1 MRQGRRPHN
10 AQSNCHDG
18 SAILEGFVRALSCI
32 AMTDRIS
39 APRLASPRLA
49 SPPLQGVVP
58 VRDHYLF
65 VVATL
70 RDMPPIVRY
79 FRYRHLEQRAIVFLC
94 PFNEDNSWEDARAA
108 EILSLQVSV
117 TMTVWR
123 MRIRR
128 STSQRRVSNGRD
140 ALSSLSSL
148 SSPLSSLSSPL
159 WT

>member
-1 MRQGRRPHN
+1 MAHYGII
-10 AQSNCHDG
+10 AM
-18 SAILEGFVRALSCI
+18 ILEVRFVPSLFCI
-32 AMTDRIS
+32 AMIDRIS

-94 PFNEDNSWEDARAA
+94 PFNENNSWEDARAA
-108 EILSLQVSV
+108 EILSLQVSA
-117 TMTVWR
+117 TMADSVAHADWEIILFT
-123 MRIRR
+123 
-128 STSQRRVSNGRD
+128 T
-140 ALSSLSSL
+140 
-148 SSPLSSLSSPL
+148 
-159 WT
+159 T